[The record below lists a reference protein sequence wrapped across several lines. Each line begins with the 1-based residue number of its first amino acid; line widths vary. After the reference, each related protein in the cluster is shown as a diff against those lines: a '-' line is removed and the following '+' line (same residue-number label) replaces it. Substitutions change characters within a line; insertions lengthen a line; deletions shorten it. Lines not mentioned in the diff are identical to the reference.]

1 MMPERSNAKLRNR
14 PDASRRRVSIV
25 VFLLVLWMLAI
36 GARLVYLQVGQH
48 DYLSDKARRQQ
59 QQSAKMNALR
69 GLILDRNGR
78 ELARSLDV
86 DSFAA
91 EPTVE
96 NFDARE
102 TAKKFAAALG
112 LEESPLRARL
122 EEAQKSKRKF
132 VWLARQVDP
141 ELAARVHELKLV
153 GVRTVKEPKRY
164 YPNGALAAHV
174 LGHVGTDDEG
184 LGGVELYQNAALG
197 GEAGKTVFNSDGR
210 QQAFRS
216 FEVEA
221 QPGQS
226 VVLTIDQNIQY
237 QAERVL
243 LAAVAQTRA
252 KSGTVLVLEPKT
264 GEILALA
271 NAPTFDPNTAKK
283 IAADVRTNQALQNI
297 YEPGS
302 TFKIV
307 AYSAAIE
314 EKLVRPDDPIDCQ
327 MGSINLFGRT
337 IRDTHAYGTLTIT
350 EALAKSSNVAAIKL
364 GMRLGKERMYDYM
377 MRYGF
382 NQKTGIELKGETR
395 GVVRKPEKW
404 HPSSMGSV
412 AMGQEVGVTPI
423 QMAAAFATIANDGV
437 RVAPHLVREVRDANG
452 QVLQRTTPETHRV
465 VSAETARTLRPML
478 EDVTLNGTAKA
489 AQLDGYTA
497 AGKTGTAQKIDPA
510 TRAYSKT
517 KYVASFVGFAPA
529 ENPAVVIIVVID
541 EPVGGYYGGVV
552 AAPIFREIAES
563 VLPYLDVAPDTD
575 FITPAEGGNRNLAQE
590 DTRTNE
596 DGEATMHHA
605 AQPTSQ
611 TSQSSQ
617 SSSSSASQMM
627 LPQVVEQQ
635 RRGAG
640 GVGEVV
646 YAAAAERALLMPD
659 VRGRSVRD
667 AARICAQ
674 LGLELEAHGE
684 GRAVSQSPVA
694 GARIE
699 SGQVVRVEF
708 GRSD

>member
-1 MMPERSNAKLRNR
+1 MMPERSNAKPKNR
-14 PDASRRRVSIV
+14 PDASRQRVSFV
-25 VFLLVLWMLAI
+25 VLLLVLWMLAI
-36 GARLVYLQVGQH
+36 GARLVYLQVGQY
-48 DYLSDKARRQQ
+48 DYLSDRARRQQ
-59 QQSAKMNALR
+59 QQTAKTNALR

-86 DSFAA
+86 DSFVA
-91 EPTVE
+91 EPTAK
-96 NFDARE
+96 NFDPRE
-102 TAKKFAAALG
+102 TARKFAAVLG

-122 EEAQKSKRKF
+122 EEAREAKRQF

-141 ELAARVHELKLV
+141 EQAARVHELKLA
-153 GVRTVKEPKRY
+153 GVRAIKEPKRY

-174 LGHVGTDDEG
+174 LGYVGTDDEG

-197 GEAGKTVFNSDGR
+197 GEAGKTVFDSDGR
-210 QQAFRS
+210 HKAFKS

-243 LAAVAQTRA
+243 LAAVAQSRA
-252 KSGTVLVLEPKT
+252 KSGTVLVLEPHT

-271 NAPTFDPNTAKK
+271 NAPTFDPNTATK

-307 AYSAAIE
+307 AYSAALE

-327 MGSINLFGRT
+327 MGSITLFGRT
-337 IRDTHAYGTLTIT
+337 IHDTHAYGTLTIT

-382 NQKTGIELKGETR
+382 SQKTGIELKGETR

-423 QMAAAFATIANDGV
+423 QMAAAFATIANDGL
-437 RVAPHLVREVRDANG
+437 RVAPHLVKEVQDANG
-452 QVLQRTTPETHRV
+452 QVLQRTQPESHRV
-465 VSAETARTLRPML
+465 VSTETARTLRPML
-478 EDVTLNGTAKA
+478 ESVTLNGTAKA

-497 AGKTGTAQKIDPA
+497 AGKTGTAQKIDPV

-517 KYVASFVGFAPA
+517 KYVGSFVGFAPA

-541 EPVGGYYGGVV
+541 EPVGGYYGGIV
-552 AAPIFREIAES
+552 AAPVFREIAES
-563 VLPYLDVAPDTD
+563 VLPYLGVAPDTD
-575 FITPAEGGNRNLAQE
+575 FTAPAEGRDLAQDAHADE
-590 DTRTNE
+590 GDA
-596 DGEATMHHA
+596 GEATLHHA

-611 TSQSSQ
+611 TSQTSQ
-617 SSSSSASQMM
+617 ASQAM

-635 RRGAG
+635 SRGAG
-640 GVGEVV
+640 GVREVV

-659 VRGRSVRD
+659 IRGRSVRD

-684 GRAVSQSPVA
+684 GRATSQSPAA

-699 SGQVVRVEF
+699 AGQTVRVEF